1 LIAEKT
7 GDDSLKRDAIKRLN
21 WATYTVNDDGRNRYP
36 EDDIWLSDGY
46 GDYVRH
52 YLRAMA
58 SSPELAPDN
67 QNHLLRTSSVIKSI
81 VYGPD
86 TITYTKCG
94 GRSTERLKLGEWEPL
109 SVIGGEMEWD
119 AKTKVLEIRAT
130 STTVTILREDD
141 ASNSELSGSH

>member
-1 LIAEKT
+1 
-7 GDDSLKRDAIKRLN
+7 LN

-81 VYGPD
+81 AYGPD
-86 TITYTKCG
+86 TITYTKCS
-94 GRSTERLKLGEWEPL
+94 GRSTERLKLGEWEPAA
-109 SVIGGEMEWD
+109 VIGGEMQWD
-119 AKTKVLEIRAT
+119 ARTRVLVIRAT
-130 STTVTILREDD
+130 RPTVTILREVD
-141 ASNSELSGSH
+141 AGASELSGSH